1 MHACTGNKLVC
12 NNNYQNYSSVI
23 SCYELSLVI
32 GPVKLYNR
40 YVGLIYIKIQAV

>member
-12 NNNYQNYSSVI
+12 NNTYWNSSVL
-23 SCYELSLVI
+23 SCHELSLVI

-40 YVGLIYIKIQAV
+40 